1 VSVFV
6 SHEMKQETGLHRP
19 HYKDKH
25 SMHGS
30 TYLQR
35 GVVAGLAQ
43 LEKGSLVP
51 EAADAEPAAG
61 VALLLART
69 A

>member
-1 VSVFV
+1 
-6 SHEMKQETGLHRP
+6 
-19 HYKDKH
+19 
-25 SMHGS
+25 MHGS